1 MNFPYNNSNIST
13 APAYRV
19 YISQLRRYV
28 RAYSLYSGFLQRVRI
43 LSTKLLT
50 QGSLENRYILS
61 VKRFSCEISTPTM
74 STLNQNLIVN
84 TCTIIRHLYAIDR
97 MLSKTVLISHKK
109 TF

>member
-43 LSTKLLT
+43 LSTKLLN

-61 VKRFSCEISTPTM
+61 VKKFSWEISTPSWKASCQLRT
-74 STLNQNLIVN
+74 
-84 TCTIIRHLYAIDR
+84 DGE
-97 MLSKTVLISHKK
+97 
-109 TF
+109 